1 MNITCVMFVI
11 VYYRHIVTYLRGM
24 IMRKVNS
31 VVAILKLLAVFVL
44 LTDLAF
50 ITFFLTLFLW

>member
-1 MNITCVMFVI
+1 MFVI